1 MDFSFIFFSSKPFG
15 TCFLIFFLGL
25 LEILVD
31 PKILTF
37 FVNASGKYAFVVRHF
52 DIRYVLP
59 LRNGGSV
66 RPFNT
71 YCWFHDP
78 LARHGIYISHKVTL
92 YECNTN
98 HGTSSKN
105 CLAGLFLW
113 YNYNSKHDS
122 MVYDDRD
129 VACFHN
135 KSSTKCYHRFTPAL
149 TCEYSLFHRIWPWR
163 KLLLETP
170 GFHWTIIL

>member
-1 MDFSFIFFSSKPFG
+1 M
-15 TCFLIFFLGL
+15 FLDIFLGL

-78 LARHGIYISHKVTL
+78 LARHGIYLTKLPS
-92 YECNTN
+92 TN
-98 HGTSSKN
+98 ATQTMEHLQKIVWRVYSYGTITIVN
-105 CLAGLFLW
+105 MIVW
-113 YNYNSKHDS
+113 Y
-122 MVYDDRD
+122 MMIG
-129 VACFHN
+129 
-135 KSSTKCYHRFTPAL
+135 T
-149 TCEYSLFHRIWPWR
+149 
-163 KLLLETP
+163 
-170 GFHWTIIL
+170 

>member
-1 MDFSFIFFSSKPFG
+1 M
-15 TCFLIFFLGL
+15 FLDIPWGL

-31 PKILTF
+31 PKILTY

-78 LARHGIYISHKVTL
+78 LARHGIYISQSYPLRMQHKPWNIL
-92 YECNTN
+92 
-98 HGTSSKN
+98 KN
-105 CLAGLFLW
+105 LSGG
-113 YNYNSKHDS
+113 SIP
-122 MVYDDRD
+122 MVQ
-129 VACFHN
+129 
-135 KSSTKCYHRFTPAL
+135 L
-149 TCEYSLFHRIWPWR
+149 Q
-163 KLLLETP
+163 
-170 GFHWTIIL
+170 

>member
-1 MDFSFIFFSSKPFG
+1 MDFSLIFSSKPFG

-31 PKILTF
+31 PKILTY

-78 LARHGIYISHKVTL
+78 LARHGIYISQSYPLRMQHKPWNIL
-92 YECNTN
+92 
-98 HGTSSKN
+98 KN
-105 CLAGLFLW
+105 LSGG
-113 YNYNSKHDS
+113 SIP
-122 MVYDDRD
+122 MVQ
-129 VACFHN
+129 
-135 KSSTKCYHRFTPAL
+135 L
-149 TCEYSLFHRIWPWR
+149 Q
-163 KLLLETP
+163 
-170 GFHWTIIL
+170 